1 MFVNSL
7 GYQSVADNKATRKKV
22 TKYELMPLRK
32 EIVIKDIYIILIQFL
47 YFWNAKSIL
56 FTFNILKFCMRFRA
70 RDVAVNQ

>member
-7 GYQSVADNKATRKKV
+7 GYQSVADNIATRKKV

-56 FTFNILKFCMRFRA
+56 FTFNILKLFMRFRA